1 MSALDLTHFIDGVPT
16 SLASGDRIS
25 VFNPADP
32 RRVVGTLSAG
42 TATDVD
48 RAVRAAARAQLS
60 WSERTLEERCRL
72 VKAAGEAISAAA
84 EYAAPTLTSEMGK
97 VVAESFMDF
106 GAPGYGWSV
115 MVDDVPAVRRTLHSR
130 LEDGGLGPVDLYR
143 RPVGVVGAIVPW
155 NWPLALLGVKLGPAL
170 VAGNTVVA
178 VPSPYASLAVL
189 QAVQAL
195 QEVLPPGVVNVVTGA
210 GAEVG
215 SALVAHPGVG
225 MVAFTGGVDVGRE
238 VAASAGRHLKPT
250 VLELGGNDAAVLFDD
265 VPVTDELIE
274 SMVAGSMMTAGQV
287 CFAIKRLLVH
297 RSLYDDV
304 VSRISD
310 ALSAVVVGDG
320 LDPEA
325 TMGPLANSRQNDR
338 FTAILEEAERDGA
351 KLTELGRFTSASVVG
366 TGYFH
371 LPRLVTQVSASSRIV
386 QDEQFG
392 PALPVL
398 PFDTDEEAIDLVNGT
413 PFGLTAS
420 LWSADTARA
429 RGLADRVATGVT
441 FINQHGLAAFDA
453 RAPFGGTKQSGYG
466 REMGLEGMREFT
478 WTQQVNDRH
487 AVM

>member
-48 RAVRAAARAQLS
+48 RAVRSAARAQLS
-60 WSERTLEERCRL
+60 WSERSLEERCRL
-72 VKAAGEAISAAA
+72 VKAAGEAIGAAA
-84 EYAAPTLTSEMGK
+84 QDAAPTLTSEMGK
-97 VVAESFMDF
+97 VVAESLMDF

-115 MVDDVPAVRRTLHSR
+115 MVDDVPAVRKTLHSE
-130 LEDGGLGPVDLYR
+130 LKDGIGPVDLYR

-189 QAVQAL
+189 QAVQTL

-210 GAEVG
+210 GAEGG

-225 MVAFTGGVDVGRE
+225 MVAFTGGVEVGRE
-238 VAASAGRHLKPT
+238 VAASAGRHLKPA

-265 VPVTDELIE
+265 VPVTDGLIE
-274 SMVAGSMMTAGQV
+274 SIVAGSMMTAGQV

-304 VSRISD
+304 VSRMAD

-320 LDPEA
+320 LDPES

-338 FTAILEEAERDGA
+338 FTGILEEAERDGA
-351 KLTELGRFTSASVVG
+351 KVTDLGRFTAAAVAG

-398 PFDTDEEAIDLVNGT
+398 PFSTDEEAIDMVNGT

-420 LWSADTARA
+420 LWSADSARA
-429 RGLADRVATGVT
+429 RALADRVAAGVT
-441 FINQHGLAAFDA
+441 FINQHGLAAFDS
-453 RAPFGGTKQSGYG
+453 RAPFGGTKHSGYG
-466 REMGLEGMREFT
+466 REMGLEGMLEFT

>member
-1 MSALDLTHFIDGVPT
+1 VSTLDMGHFIDGTPT
-16 SLASGDRIS
+16 PTSGDRIP
-25 VFNPADP
+25 VVNPADP
-32 RRVVGTLSAG
+32 RRVVGSLSAG

-48 RAVRAAARAQLS
+48 QAVRSAARAQLA
-60 WSERTLEERCRL
+60 WSECTLEERCRL
-72 VKAAGEAISAAA
+72 VKAAGEAIFAAA
-84 EYAAPTLTSEMGK
+84 EHGAPTLTKEMGK

-106 GAPGYGWSV
+106 GAPGFGWSA
-115 MVDDVPAVRRTLHSR
+115 MVDDVPAVRRTLHST
-130 LEDGGLGPVDLYR
+130 LEDDFGAIDLFR
-143 RPVGVVGAIVPW
+143 RSVGVVGAIVPW

-195 QEVLPPGVVNVVTGA
+195 QDLLPPGVLNVVTGA

-215 SALVAHPGVG
+215 SSLVAHPGVN
-225 MVAFTGGVDVGRE
+225 MVAFTGGVEVGRE
-238 VAASAGRHLKPT
+238 VAAAAGRHLKPT
-250 VLELGGNDAAVLFDD
+250 VLELGGNDAAVLLDD
-265 VPVTDELIE
+265 VQVTDELIG
-274 SMVAGSMMTAGQV
+274 SIVGGSMMTSGQV

-304 VSRISD
+304 VSRLGD
-310 ALSAVVVGDG
+310 ALSGVVVGDG
-320 LDPEA
+320 LDPEV
-325 TMGPLANSRQNDR
+325 TMGPLANARQHDR
-338 FTAILEEAERDGA
+338 FTGLLEEAERDGA
-351 KLTELGRFTSASVVG
+351 KVTELGRLAGGAEG

-371 LPRLVTQVSASSRIV
+371 LPKLVTQVGASSRIV

-398 PFDTDEEAIDLVNGT
+398 PFGTDQEAIELVNST

-420 LWSADTARA
+420 LWSADTSRARA
-429 RGLADRVATGVT
+429 LVDRVGAGVV
-441 FINQHGLAAFDA
+441 FINQHGMTAFDP

-466 REMGLEGMREFT
+466 REMGLEGMLEFT

-487 AVM
+487 VVM